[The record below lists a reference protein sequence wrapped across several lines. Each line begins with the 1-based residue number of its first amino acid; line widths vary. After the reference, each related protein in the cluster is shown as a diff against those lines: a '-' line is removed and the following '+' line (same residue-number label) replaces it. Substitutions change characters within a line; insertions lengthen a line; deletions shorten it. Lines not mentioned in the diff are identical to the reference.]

1 MEEKIEEVKMHKES
15 VEKSSP
21 LYIIRE
27 KEFEI
32 NARILE
38 AKKKAEKI
46 IQKAQDEAA
55 KIERKAKEEAAQL
68 AEKVYEEEMEKIK
81 KEAERIEEEGKEKAN
96 RLEKEVRG
104 VEKAADLLLDA
115 VISRG

>member
-15 VEKSSP
+15 VERSSP

-55 KIERKAKEEAAQL
+55 NMESKAKEEATQL
-68 AEKVYEEEMEKIK
+68 VEKVYREEMEKIK
-81 KEAERIEEEGKEKAN
+81 KEAERIEEEGKEKAS

-104 VEKAADLLLDA
+104 VEKAADLLLAA